1 MRRTRPVPCR
11 VPLWRACVLA
21 LGLGVSAGALAE
33 DLAAKVK
40 AAYLFHL
47 TKFVEWPSAP
57 AGQEFRICLYGADL
71 VATLMGDLGN
81 RPVRDAALK
90 VLVEPGIDP
99 GQCQI
104 LYVGQD
110 DRRLPDLLRR
120 VRSEP
125 VLTVSDKP
133 EFARQGGMVGFYP
146 EAGKIKLEINPD
158 AARAA
163 RLRLSAK
170 LLGLART
177 VP

>member
-1 MRRTRPVPCR
+1 MRRASPRRSRLPAWPAW
-11 VPLWRACVLA
+11 LLA
-21 LGLGVSAGALAE
+21 LCLGASASARAE

-47 TKFVEWPSAP
+47 IKFVEWPSAP
-57 AGQEFRICLYGADL
+57 AGQEFRVCLYGADP
-71 VATLMGDLGN
+71 VAALMGDLGN

-90 VLVEPGIDP
+90 VLVEPAIDP
-99 GQCQI
+99 DQCQI
-104 LYVGQD
+104 LFIGHG

-120 VRSEP
+120 TRGAP
-125 VLTVSDKP
+125 VLTVSDAP
-133 EFARQGGMVGFYP
+133 EFARQGGMVCFTP
-146 EAGKIKLEINPD
+146 EAGKIKLEINPEN
-158 AARAA
+158 ARAA